1 MCDDDRYVFTSY
13 IIFCVANKIEFKN
26 IFLYTSFISLTQFLS
41 ISWVS
46 SVAVTCTLRTGL
58 RGERGT
64 VRAAASGIS
73 A

>member
-46 SVAVTCTLRTGL
+46 SVAAG
-58 RGERGT
+58 
-64 VRAAASGIS
+64 
-73 A
+73 

>member
-26 IFLYTSFISLTQFLS
+26 IFLYTSFISLSQFLS
-41 ISWVS
+41 ISWVR
-46 SVAVTCTLRTGL
+46 AACTLRTGL

-64 VRAAASGIS
+64 VRAAAGGIS